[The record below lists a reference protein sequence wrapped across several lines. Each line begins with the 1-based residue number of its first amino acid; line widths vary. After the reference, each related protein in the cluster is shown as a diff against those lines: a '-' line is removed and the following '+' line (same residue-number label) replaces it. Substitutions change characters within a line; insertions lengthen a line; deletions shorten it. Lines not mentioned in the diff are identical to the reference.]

1 MNELTRCEREVLAG
15 IVAGKPN
22 KTIAYERGCALG
34 TVKTQARALLV
45 KSGERSRTALVAWA
59 VRNGVI
65 DREDAA

>member
-1 MNELTRCEREVLAG
+1 MKITRCEREVLAG

-59 VRNGVI
+59 VRNGMVG
-65 DREDAA
+65 REDAA